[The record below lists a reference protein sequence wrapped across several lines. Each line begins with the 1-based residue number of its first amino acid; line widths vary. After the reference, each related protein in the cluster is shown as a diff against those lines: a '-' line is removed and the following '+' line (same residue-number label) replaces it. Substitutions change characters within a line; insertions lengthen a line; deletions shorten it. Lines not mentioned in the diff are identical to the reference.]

1 MQKLE
6 FASEYSWVDK
16 PDDYESDCGEDEIL
30 FLHSRNK
37 TPINKCNC
45 YRCRMYKTRKKQY
58 SLRAKIHRDLTADE
72 FRQIEQQINE
82 ETAAAA
88 RE

>member
-6 FASEYSWVDK
+6 FASECSWVDK
-16 PDDYESDCGEDEIL
+16 LDDYESDCGEDDVLIL
-30 FLHSRNK
+30 HAGNGI
-37 TPINKCNC
+37 PINKCNC